1 MFNAEDS
8 TMMFI
13 IFGTTTSA
21 DKTMDAIHE
30 IRQIAGKQCFVSRM
44 SAIVT
49 DTKDLAESEVTV
61 YVAIAVA
68 LSAF

>member
-1 MFNAEDS
+1 
-8 TMMFI
+8 
-13 IFGTTTSA
+13 
-21 DKTMDAIHE
+21 MDAIHE

-61 YVAIAVA
+61 YVAIAVV